1 MTIKTRD
8 RIIIAARQ
16 MFNDLGYGNVTT
28 AALAAKVGIAEG
40 NLWYHFNNKNALLH
54 AITENFNDHIAH
66 RLSFRPSQTP
76 DADII
81 GEYLILLNHYET
93 ELREYRFLYR
103 DQVDFNDHNNAM
115 LSRLPE
121 FYRATQDQLKQF
133 YEGMIAASILDWAQD
148 RVADLT
154 VNATIII
161 RFALEYQRENGQP
174 VDAGSGAVRRVFAQH
189 LTLFEHRLLPQAAQR
204 LRAAF
209 T

>member
-16 MFNDLGYGNVTT
+16 MFNELGYGNVTT

-40 NLWYHFNNKNALLH
+40 NLWYHFNNKSALLH
-54 AITENFNDHIAH
+54 AITENFNDHITH
-66 RLSFRPSQTP
+66 RLSFRPSQAA

-81 GEYLILLNHYET
+81 GEYLNLLNHYET

-103 DQVDFNDHNNAM
+103 DQVDFNDHSNAM
-115 LSRLPE
+115 LDRLPE
-121 FYRATQDQLKQF
+121 FYRATKDQLKQF
-133 YEGMIAASILDWAQD
+133 YVGMIAASILDWADD
-148 RVADLT
+148 RIDDLT

-189 LTLFEHRLLPQAAQR
+189 LTLFEHRLVPQAAQR

-209 T
+209 S

>member
-54 AITENFNDHIAH
+54 AITESFNDHIAH

-103 DQVDFNDHNNAM
+103 DQVDFNDHSNAM